1 MTAATIALAN
11 NQAAS
16 AVTTTVRAGLF
27 AADPATQAPAS
38 LANGQLAPPIVETTP
53 LAVTVPLCASP
64 CAPPAPAPATKP
76 VFTLALGSAASPAW
90 TVTPGIPFAFGL
102 ASPYPGASTDIKWAN
117 VDNGAGTDAA
127 VVGASS
133 FVVSPTTW
141 ATVSG
146 AWVSGLANNNQLTLE
161 YACFGGC

>member
-1 MTAATIALAN
+1 M
-11 NQAAS
+11 
-16 AVTTTVRAGLF
+16 RAGLF
-27 AADPATQAPAS
+27 AADAAAQAPAS
-38 LANGQLAPPIVETTP
+38 LANGALAPPIAETTP

-76 VFTLALGSAASPAW
+76 VFTLALGSAASPDW
-90 TVTPGIPFAFGL
+90 TVTAGVPFAFGL
-102 ASPYPGASTDIKWAN
+102 ASPYAGASTDVKWAN

-133 FVVSPTTW
+133 FVVAPTTW
-141 ATVSG
+141 AAVAG
-146 AWVSGLANNNQLTLE
+146 AWVTSGLANNNQLTLE